1 MQQSPSTP
9 FSLVEVRLE
18 EFSLSLHT
26 HSYNFASSKAV
37 SSVLGEG
44 SVTTNVVL
52 YSMLN
57 LKMSSTRTTWPLG
70 WLL

>member
-9 FSLVEVRLE
+9 LSLVEVRLK
-18 EFSLSLHT
+18 EFSLSPHT
-26 HSYNFASSKAV
+26 HLYNFASSKAV

-44 SVTTNVVL
+44 PVTTNVVL

-57 LKMSSTRTTWPLG
+57 LKMSSTKTTWPLE
-70 WLL
+70 LLL